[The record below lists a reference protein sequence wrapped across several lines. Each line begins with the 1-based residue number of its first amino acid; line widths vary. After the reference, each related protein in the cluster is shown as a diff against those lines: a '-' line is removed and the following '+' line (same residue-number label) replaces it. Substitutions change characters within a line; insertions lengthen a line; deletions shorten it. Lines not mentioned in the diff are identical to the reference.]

1 MKLNHV
7 RDWKNFL
14 FYSVMNKYIKKS
26 KSWWNEKA
34 CSAFHK
40 PTYSSIIAPRG
51 IKKEMFYIF
60 IFLHFSQV
68 IRKTKCMTSCQFFI
82 SWTPQTHTYMKL
94 ETAQLET
101 AATRNHF
108 ERKTNHQF
116 LRLSALSPLAEQQVC
131 VDANYEP
138 AGHP

>member
-1 MKLNHV
+1 MFH
-7 RDWKNFL
+7 FL
-14 FYSVMNKYIKKS
+14 DSQPHLLPK
-26 KSWWNEKA
+26 
-34 CSAFHK
+34 H
-40 PTYSSIIAPRG
+40 TYN
-51 IKKEMFYIF
+51 
-60 IFLHFSQV
+60 
-68 IRKTKCMTSCQFFI
+68 
-82 SWTPQTHTYMKL
+82 YMKL

-131 VDANYEP
+131 ADANYEP